1 MKLSRGLIFPTTTL
15 IDFVSEI
22 SVNPW
27 ASVRVSNSRYAE
39 IWVNLERVEIDLNVE
54 YLRLPEIMA

>member
-1 MKLSRGLIFPTTTL
+1 MKLSRGLIFPTTTS

-27 ASVRVSNSRYAE
+27 ASVRVSKNIYAE
-39 IWVNLERVEIDLNVE
+39 IWVDLERVEIDLNVE